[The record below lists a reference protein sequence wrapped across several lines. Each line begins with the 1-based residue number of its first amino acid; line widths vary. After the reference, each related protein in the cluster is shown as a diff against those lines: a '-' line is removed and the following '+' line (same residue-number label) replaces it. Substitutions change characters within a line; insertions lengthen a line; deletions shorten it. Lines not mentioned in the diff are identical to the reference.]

1 MTMAASKSLAAVVA
15 VALLLLAPA
24 SAGWSKG
31 SATFYGGADGSGTM
45 GGACGYG
52 NLYSTGYGTKNA
64 ALSSAMFNGGVS
76 CGQCFQIACDF
87 QSNPANTC
95 RQQGASV
102 VVTATNLCPP
112 NYALAS
118 NNGGWCNPPR
128 AHFDM
133 AQPSWLQIGI
143 FEAGIIQVLYQ
154 RVPCAK
160 QGGVRFTIAGKNY
173 FELVLVTN
181 VGGSGS
187 VQAVWVKAATTGQV
201 AMSRNWGANWQCLAG
216 LVGQALTFGVTTT
229 GGQTIVFPNVA
240 PANWGFSQS
249 FISNLQFSY

>member
-1 MTMAASKSLAAVVA
+1 MTMAASKSRAAFLAVVA
-15 VALLLLAPA
+15 AALLFAPA
-24 SAGWSKG
+24 SEGWSKG

-52 NLYSTGYGTKNA
+52 NLYNTGYGTKNA
-64 ALSSAMFNGGVS
+64 ALSSALFNDGVS
-76 CGQCFQIACDF
+76 CGQCFQIQCDY
-87 QSNPANTC
+87 QSSPTTC
-95 RQQGASV
+95 RQGVSV
-102 VVTATNLCPP
+102 IITATNLCPP

-133 AQPSWLQIGI
+133 AEPSWLLIGI
-143 FEAGIIQVLYQ
+143 YQAGIIPVLYQ

-187 VQAVWVKAATTGQV
+187 VQAMWAKSATTGQV

-216 LVGQALTFGVTTT
+216 LAGQALTFGVTTT
-229 GGQTIVFPNVA
+229 GGQTIVFQNVV
-240 PANWGFSQS
+240 PANWGFGQS
-249 FISNLQFSY
+249 FMSNLQFSN